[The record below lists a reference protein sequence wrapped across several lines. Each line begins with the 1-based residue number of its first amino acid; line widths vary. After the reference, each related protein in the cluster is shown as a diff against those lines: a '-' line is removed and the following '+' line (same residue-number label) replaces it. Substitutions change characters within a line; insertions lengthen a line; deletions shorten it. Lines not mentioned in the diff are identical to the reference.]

1 MLGIQL
7 AREGEKKIHHILVQY
22 FFFVPSEI
30 WLVAQMKNFFLTRN
44 NRNAINV
51 ESAKITKSL
60 VVNGQQGQLRLATA
74 KNNVL

>member
-1 MLGIQL
+1 
-7 AREGEKKIHHILVQY
+7 
-22 FFFVPSEI
+22 
-30 WLVAQMKNFFLTRN
+30 MKNFFLTRN

-74 KNNVL
+74 KNDVL

>member
-7 AREGEKKIHHILVQY
+7 AKKGEKKIHHICVQY
-22 FFFVPSEI
+22 FFLSLLKF

-44 NRNAINV
+44 HRNAINV

-60 VVNGQQGQLRLATA
+60 VVNGQQGQLQLATA
-74 KNNVL
+74 KH